1 MNLRQIKGN
10 TWVLEGIEWIP
21 FYKLDE
27 RRCILLD
34 SGLERERDDLE
45 QTLLD
50 HGLTPAGILCSHA
63 HVDHGG
69 NNKYFQEKYHI
80 PVALTAKEAGMCAG
94 LLNLK
99 CYFLMLPPGMV
110 ERESSNLIHTP
121 DVIIPETDGPFSFA
135 GAEFYILQTPG
146 HSAGHIAAI
155 TPDRVCYVGDALLSR
170 EQLGAKLPYCLS
182 HQIGIESR
190 EKLRDV
196 DADFFVMAHRGVCSR
211 AELNTLIDDNQALAQ
226 KRSGEILSLITGPMD
241 ISQITRQVC
250 GYFKLLTHKPPR
262 ALRFERNIRFFVE
275 YLVDRGDLAL
285 ETDQGVTIYR
295 PVGKESVEQ

>member
-1 MNLRQIKGN
+1 MDIRPIKGN
-10 TWVLEGIEWIP
+10 TWVLEGMEWIP

-34 SGLERERDDLE
+34 TGLLGEREDLE
-45 QTLLD
+45 QALLD

-69 NNKYFQEKYHI
+69 NNRYFQEKYQI

-110 ERESSNLIHTP
+110 EREAAHLVHTP
-121 DVIIPETDGPFSFA
+121 DVIVPDRDGPFTFC
-135 GAEFYILQTPG
+135 GAEFQILQTPG
-146 HSAGHIAAI
+146 HSAGHIAI
-155 TPDRVCYVGDALLSR
+155 QTPDRVCYVGDALLSR
-170 EQLGAKLPYCLS
+170 EQLWAKLPYCLS
-182 HQIGIESR
+182 HQAGIESR

-196 DADFFVMAHRGVCSR
+196 DADFFVMAHRGMCR
-211 AELNTLIDDNQALAQ
+211 REELSALIDDNQALAQ
-226 KRSGEILSLITGPMD
+226 RRAGEVLSLITEPMT
-241 ISQITRQVC
+241 ISEITRAVC
-250 GYFKLLTHKPPR
+250 GYFKLLTRKPSR

-275 YLVDRGDLAL
+275 YLVDRGDLIL
-285 ETDQGVTIYR
+285 ETDQGVAVYR
-295 PVGKESVEQ
+295 PADRREAP